1 MYYES
6 SSQDSIQAKE
16 WSDTVGGVGKGVD
29 RVINVPKEEDVGASY
44 DLEQECKWGDASLID
59 CDVLKAVKSI
69 LGEVARLPKSMPNG
83 SKKQSGTCVPS
94 LKGAD
99 DQDSLG
105 HRSRRKGVGKSGN
118 GSKDGRLHVVV
129 ESLKS

>member
-1 MYYES
+1 MYYKS

-59 CDVLKAVKSI
+59 CDVLKVVKSI
-69 LGEVARLPKSMPNG
+69 LGEVAKEHAKWIKEAKWDMCAKPQR
-83 SKKQSGTCVPS
+83 C
-94 LKGAD
+94 
-99 DQDSLG
+99 
-105 HRSRRKGVGKSGN
+105 R
-118 GSKDGRLHVVV
+118 
-129 ESLKS
+129 